1 MKKINFALISFLHC
15 AQSACVSVRN
25 SDDFSCCIKILSR
38 DKEFVGKGPA
48 GILVNRVSKDCFKR
62 SKSYFAYGPDSG
74 EHLIISVREHFL
86 QIFIKKRM
94 EVESNSNIKLDVIF
108 DHSNFVEDMSNMPDL
123 LFEESPDICNKIN
136 NDWIIVDWNLSK

>member
-1 MKKINFALISFLHC
+1 
-15 AQSACVSVRN
+15 
-25 SDDFSCCIKILSR
+25 
-38 DKEFVGKGPA
+38 
-48 GILVNRVSKDCFKR
+48 
-62 SKSYFAYGPDSG
+62 
-74 EHLIISVREHFL
+74 
-86 QIFIKKRM
+86 M